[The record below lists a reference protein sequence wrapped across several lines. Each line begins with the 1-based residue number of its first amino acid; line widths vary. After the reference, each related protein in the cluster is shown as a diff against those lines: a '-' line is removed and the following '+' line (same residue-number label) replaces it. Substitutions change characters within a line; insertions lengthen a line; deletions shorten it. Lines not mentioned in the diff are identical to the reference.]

1 MLEQG
6 GHWGR
11 HYQTPRAHTITM
23 GPLARIRAALTR
35 GAREEGRRRI
45 LPGKPPENHASG
57 WQPAAY
63 PNKKAPAA
71 AATADQGDRTKSIVI
86 IPQRTEKS
94 KGGRENA

>member
-1 MLEQG
+1 MSHQKV
-6 GHWGR
+6 R
-11 HYQTPRAHTITM
+11 YYQAARAHSV
-23 GPLARIRAALTR
+23 GERLVDKLQRLFRPARMEED
-35 GAREEGRRRI
+35 ARKRI
-45 LPGKPPENHASG
+45 DPMQPYGTWASG